1 MNYNLRDEETLDTDE
16 DVTLWFSNE
25 IDHIISAMG
34 WCPHLTGDRS
44 VEFPSIQREDERYL
58 STYQILRKRMK
69 EMIEEANRV
78 FPTLVRARKGI
89 VLLKLQDLQEFA
101 EVSGRLVAV
110 RDDLEEIK
118 KILNEKKT
126 LES

>member
-1 MNYNLRDEETLDTDE
+1 MSYNLRDEETPDTDE

-25 IDHIISAMG
+25 IDHIISVMG
-34 WCPHLTGDRS
+34 WCPNYTGEHRS

-58 STYQILRKRMK
+58 FPYQILRKRMK

-78 FPTLVRARKGI
+78 FPTLARARKGI
-89 VLLKLQDLQEFA
+89 VLLKLQDLQEFV
-101 EVSGRLVAV
+101 EVSVSDHRFVAV

-118 KILNEKKT
+118 KILEK
-126 LES
+126 